1 MSSQIAA
8 NSTKDIEFSGEWI
21 RPRRYIC
28 KVCLARFNGFWEIE
42 DHFWAKHPNV
52 YHSFY
57 EFPAEQDPG
66 AEFVSLDLK

>member
-1 MSSQIAA
+1 M
-8 NSTKDIEFSGEWI
+8 
-21 RPRRYIC
+21 
-28 KVCLARFNGFWEIE
+28 CLTRFNGFWEIE

-66 AEFVSLDLK
+66 AEFVSVYLRYVLISGIGPKFENQRKTHEIIYILF